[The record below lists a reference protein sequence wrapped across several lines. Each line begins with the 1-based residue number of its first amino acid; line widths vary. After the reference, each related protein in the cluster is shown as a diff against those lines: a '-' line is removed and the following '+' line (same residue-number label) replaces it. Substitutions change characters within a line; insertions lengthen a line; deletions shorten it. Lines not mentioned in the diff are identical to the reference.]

1 MTTCRPNTVQI
12 KAVQVSFPGSLSPP
26 QTFDRSQYGNMEKV
40 LSCAMTS
47 GRQKEARHTGDIAS
61 YPGSQW
67 GKSLGM
73 RLTRDSAQQRV
84 MGLYLYCL
92 SKDWSR
98 NTHKVVPILI
108 VSKMVGH
115 CLPIYLATCAQ
126 LSSSVEV
133 IKYWRWQ
140 RPGNEAM

>member
-12 KAVQVSFPGSLSPP
+12 KPVQVSFPASLSPP
-26 QTFDRSQYGNMEKV
+26 QPFDRSQYGNMEKV

-67 GKSLGM
+67 GKSLGR

-84 MGLYLYCL
+84 MRLLLVLSDQGLKPEH
-92 SKDWSR
+92 SQGSV
-98 NTHKVVPILI
+98 NTQCFKN
-108 VSKMVGH
+108 GWA
-115 CLPIYLATCAQ
+115 LPPYIY
-126 LSSSVEV
+126 S
-133 IKYWRWQ
+133 
-140 RPGNEAM
+140 